1 MSLYHEPVLFS
12 LGQSQGTL
20 WEQLGKAF
28 MWVWLIF
35 HAGEISQNLHLL
47 GWLSSWGFHNVPDIF
62 CMTMTQCVLWMVLAL
77 TPEMAQDLGE
87 GFSWQAVQP
96 MEIFGEPLMIIPFF
110 SLRNLFPFQFSR
122 VEHLLQSRSSEML
135 SETLLVVCW
144 CFPHLPT
151 KIPGLPCLVSNNLR
165 IFRRSDISGHQS
177 LSPTN
182 ECCTLTYSTI
192 YTS

>member
-1 MSLYHEPVLFS
+1 MFQTYFAWPWHSACFGWFWHSHPRWPKILEKDSLGKRYNPWRYSESHSWSFLFS
-12 LGQSQGTL
+12 A
-20 WEQLGKAF
+20 WETF
-28 MWVWLIF
+28 
-35 HAGEISQNLHLL
+35 
-47 GWLSSWGFHNVPDIF
+47 
-62 CMTMTQCVLWMVLAL
+62 
-77 TPEMAQDLGE
+77 
-87 GFSWQAVQP
+87 
-96 MEIFGEPLMIIPFF
+96 
-110 SLRNLFPFQFSR
+110 FPFQFSR

-151 KIPGLPCLVSNNLR
+151 EIPGLPCLVSNNLR

-192 YTS
+192 YVPGSGSPPHPPCHGHGHNINPPPPCGMGGSWEAVGVIQPTAMQLVG